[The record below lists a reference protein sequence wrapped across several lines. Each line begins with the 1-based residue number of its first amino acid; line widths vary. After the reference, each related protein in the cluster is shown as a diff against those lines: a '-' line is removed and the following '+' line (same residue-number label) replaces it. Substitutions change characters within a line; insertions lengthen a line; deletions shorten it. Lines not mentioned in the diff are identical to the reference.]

1 MAGRTTFYE
10 ARSMGTWKTYFFFV
24 FFFLLVL
31 VIGWVFGEFLGF
43 GPAGIFLA
51 AILAIVLSIGAY
63 FYSDSIVL
71 AISKARPATH
81 EEFTFLDN
89 SVEGLSIAAGIPKP
103 RVFVIEDSAINA
115 FATGRDPK
123 HAVLCFTTGSLSRL
137 NRIELEGVIAHE
149 ISHIKNFDT
158 RVMMFATVFVGITA
172 LLSDLLLRSFFWGG
186 GGRGNSRESGSMG
199 AALLVLA
206 IVLAILSPIIAAL
219 IKMAISRER
228 EYLADA
234 TGAQLTRYPEGLAS
248 ALEKISKDTEPL
260 EVANSATAHL
270 YISDPLKNSKGIKFL
285 QGLFSTH
292 PDVSDRIKRLR
303 QM

>member
-1 MAGRTTFYE
+1 MAGRTSFYE

-31 VIGWVFGEFLGF
+31 VIGWVFGEFFGF
-43 GPAGIFLA
+43 GPSGIFLA
-51 AILAIVLSIGAY
+51 AILAIVFSIGAY

-103 RVFVIEDSAINA
+103 RVYVIEDSAINA

-137 NRIELEGVIAHE
+137 NRLELEGVIGHE

-186 GGRGNSRESGSMG
+186 GRSDNRGSGSVV
-199 AALLVLA
+199 LLVLA
-206 IVLAILSPIIAAL
+206 IALAILSPIIATI

-260 EVANSATAHL
+260 EAANSATAHL

-292 PDVSDRIKRLR
+292 PDVSDRIQRLR
-303 QM
+303 SM